1 MPVAERNFYRTLI
14 TVSAIFLMLLI
25 FGSLGYMWLEGW
37 SWTDSLY
44 MTVITLSTVGFGEVR
59 QLSPTGRIFTGV
71 MIIMGV
77 SATAYT
83 FSTVAEFVVTGEF
96 RRYIRRRRMQNRIG
110 KLNAHFIICGYGRV
124 GEQVVKELL
133 DADSELVAVDMLASL
148 RTDLENLGATFVQ
161 GDATDDAVL
170 IQAGIEK
177 AVGICCCLPNDSDN
191 VYVALAARG
200 LNPNLTISA
209 RANSRGSERKLK
221 SAGVDHVINPYVA
234 SGHRMARQMLSPNIV
249 EFMDVVMP
257 QDTVSSEE
265 PGILIGDILVSDRS
279 TLGGQT
285 LAAAEIRKTTGAS
298 ILAVRRQTGKITVNP
313 NLDLV
318 LEAGDKLIALGTYDQ
333 LDRLAAAAEDQRRIY
348 TRAHPNLS
356 RH

>member
-1 MPVAERNFYRTLI
+1 LPVAERNFYRTLI
-14 TVSAIFLMLLI
+14 TVVAIFLALLA
-25 FGSLGYMWLEGW
+25 FGCAGYMLIEGW
-37 SWTDSLY
+37 TWTDSLY

-59 QLSPTGRIFTGV
+59 QLSQAGRIFTGV

-83 FSTVAEFVVTGEF
+83 FSTVAEFIVTGEF
-96 RRYIRRRRMQNRIG
+96 RRHIRRRRMQNRIG

-133 DADSELVAVDMLASL
+133 DADAELVAIDLLAGR
-148 RTDLENLGATFVQ
+148 RTDLENLGATFVE

-177 AVGICCCLPNDSDN
+177 AEGICCCLPNDSDN

-200 LNPNLTISA
+200 LNAKLTISA
-209 RANSRGSERKLK
+209 RANSHGSERKLK

-257 QDTVSSEE
+257 HETAISEE
-265 PGILIGDILVSDRS
+265 PGILIGDILVSERS
-279 TLGGQT
+279 ALGGQT

-298 ILAVRRQTGKITVNP
+298 VLAVRRQTGKIAVNP
-313 NLDLV
+313 NLDHV
-318 LEAGDKLIALGTYDQ
+318 LESGDKLIALGTYDQ
-333 LDRLAAAAEDQRRIY
+333 LDLLATAADDQRRIY
-348 TRAHPNLS
+348 TRDHPRLS
-356 RH
+356 G

>member
-1 MPVAERNFYRTLI
+1 
-14 TVSAIFLMLLI
+14 MLLI

-96 RRYIRRRRMQNRIG
+96 RRYIRRRRMQNRNG
-110 KLNAHFIICGYGRV
+110 KLIAHFIICGCGRV
-124 GEQVVKELL
+124 GKQVVKELL
-133 DADSELVAVDMLASL
+133 DADSELVAVDMLANL
-148 RTDLENLGATFVQ
+148 RTGLENLGATFVE

-191 VYVALAARG
+191 VYIALAAR
-200 LNPNLTISA
+200 
-209 RANSRGSERKLK
+209 
-221 SAGVDHVINPYVA
+221 A
-234 SGHRMARQMLSPNIV
+234 SP
-249 EFMDVVMP
+249 
-257 QDTVSSEE
+257 
-265 PGILIGDILVSDRS
+265 ILR
-279 TLGGQT
+279 LGRFQ
-285 LAAAEIRKTTGAS
+285 
-298 ILAVRRQTGKITVNP
+298 V
-313 NLDLV
+313 
-318 LEAGDKLIALGTYDQ
+318 
-333 LDRLAAAAEDQRRIY
+333 
-348 TRAHPNLS
+348 
-356 RH
+356 